1 MREKDLNKEFLNVQL
16 TVWEQT
22 FLLLYVVYFSR
33 QLKENIGTCV
43 DFTGKLDSILLALDK
58 NSKDKHFRVNKF
70 LSGQDH
76 IYLHH
81 WYLIKEALQTY
92 LFMMCLQ

>member
-33 QLKENIGTCV
+33 
-43 DFTGKLDSILLALDK
+43 
-58 NSKDKHFRVNKF
+58 
-70 LSGQDH
+70 
-76 IYLHH
+76 
-81 WYLIKEALQTY
+81 
-92 LFMMCLQ
+92 